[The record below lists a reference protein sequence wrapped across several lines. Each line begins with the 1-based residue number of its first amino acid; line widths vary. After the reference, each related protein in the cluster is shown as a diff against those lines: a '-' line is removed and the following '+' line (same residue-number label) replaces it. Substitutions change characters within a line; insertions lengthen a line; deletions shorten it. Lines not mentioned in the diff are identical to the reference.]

1 VAESEER
8 RGRRKPSSGRKDA
21 FVEALEEVSSGIQDP
36 AAKLRFLRTSLS
48 HRESKRRA
56 MAPLRNA
63 LRRVTGRA
71 VERPLGPLGATSADV
86 EPPPARTF
94 SRAVAATI
102 VLGAVGFGATTALR
116 SPRTAVSAAAP
127 VHAASPERPPVAEN
141 LPMLPAAVA
150 PAAIWLVEKGTGWEL
165 YSNGL
170 RIDTSHA
177 VAGEPRRFRVF
188 EAGVGM
194 RDEVYTKPVGI
205 VFHTSESDIWPL
217 EASFNE
223 NLRDSSQKLLRY
235 LVRNRCYNYVIDR
248 FGRVYRIV
256 EEETKANHAGTSVWA
271 NGKTI
276 YLNLNA
282 SFLAVSF
289 ETRWEG
295 GRALPITEA
304 QLAAG
309 RSLTES
315 LRQRWEIPGEMC
327 VGHGLVSVNPAK
339 HLIGNHM
346 DWSRGFPWAAF
357 GLPDQYAQAP
367 ASVATFGFGYDDD
380 FLKVL
385 GEPWPGVLEAER
397 LLAQEARKAG
407 KSEDDVRRERRALY
421 DKWRTDLTH
430 EDEVRASVVADPT
443 PRGPRSQQS
452 GG

>member
-1 VAESEER
+1 MADPGER
-8 RGRRKPSSGRKDA
+8 RGRRKPSPGRKDE
-21 FVEALEEVSSGIQDP
+21 FVAALEEVSSGIQDP

-48 HRESKRRA
+48 KRESKRRA
-56 MAPLRNA
+56 LSPLRNV
-63 LRRVTGRA
+63 LRRVTGRHA
-71 VERPLGPLGATSADV
+71 DERPVGPLGASSLAADQ
-86 EPPPARTF
+86 PPSRVARLGAATVVLA
-94 SRAVAATI
+94 AVA
-102 VLGAVGFGATTALR
+102 FGATTALR
-116 SPRTAVSAAAP
+116 APRTAVSVTA
-127 VHAASPERPPVAEN
+127 VHASTPERAPVAEP

-150 PAAIWLVEKGTGWEL
+150 PSAIWLVEKGADWEL

-177 VAGEPRRFRVF
+177 VEGEPRRFKVF
-188 EAGVGM
+188 EAGAGM

-235 LVRNRCYNYVIDR
+235 LVRNRCYNYLIDR
-248 FGRVYRIV
+248 FGRAYRIV
-256 EEETKANHAGTSVWA
+256 DEETKANHAGASVWA
-271 NGKTI
+271 NGKTL

-282 SFLAVSF
+282 SFLGVSF

-304 QLAAG
+304 QLATG
-309 RSLTES
+309 RSLTEY

-327 VGHGLVSVNPAK
+327 VGHGLVSVNPVK

-357 GLPDQYAQAP
+357 GLPDQYAQPP
-367 ASVATFGFGYDDD
+367 ASVAAFGFGYDDD

-397 LLAQEARKAG
+397 ELGQDAKRAG
-407 KSEDDVRRERRALY
+407 RSEDDVRRERRALY
-421 DKWRTDLTH
+421 DKWRADLTH
-430 EDEVRASVVADPT
+430 EDEARASVKADPA